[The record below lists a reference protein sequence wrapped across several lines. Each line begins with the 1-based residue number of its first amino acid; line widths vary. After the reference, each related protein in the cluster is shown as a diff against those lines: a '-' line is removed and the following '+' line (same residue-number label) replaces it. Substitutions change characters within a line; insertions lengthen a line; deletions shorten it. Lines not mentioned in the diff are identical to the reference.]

1 MSTFRFFL
9 NFDNILNNFVIF
21 MEGSAG
27 QNKSVGGPEMARGPA
42 L

>member
-1 MSTFRFFL
+1 
-9 NFDNILNNFVIF
+9 

-42 L
+42 LWHPWANLHQAASYIQI